1 MRGHWSCWSG
11 LYHFGF
17 SSIFA
22 PPRFSAENLFGLSP
36 ELTPVYYHVLYKFRA
51 RNPNTNFGKPY
62 YPALEGGSSRNAAHA
77 GGGGGHP
84 AKHTAKHGYPGL
96 NSGVVM
102 LNFERIRR
110 SQLFADSLRPELVER
125 LVRKYHFRGHLG
137 DQDFYS
143 LLGAEYPGLIY
154 RLDCVWN
161 RQLCTW
167 WKDHGYSEI
176 FDTFFHCEGKI
187 RLYHGNCNTRV
198 PE

>member
-1 MRGHWSCWSG
+1 MFISTHR
-11 LYHFGF
+11 
-17 SSIFA
+17 FA
-22 PPRFSAENLFGLSP
+22 PENLFGLSP
-36 ELTPVYYHVLYKFRA
+36 ELTPVYYHILYKYRA
-51 RNPNTNFGKPY
+51 HNPNTNFGKPY
-62 YPALEGGSSRNAAHA
+62 YPAGTIETRSAVSHNEIPPHPINNNHGSHL
-77 GGGGGHP
+77 
-84 AKHTAKHGYPGL
+84 KHGFPGL

-102 LNFERIRR
+102 LNLERIRR
-110 SQLFADSLRPELVER
+110 SKLFADSLQVEHVDR
-125 LVRKYHFRGHLG
+125 LARKYHFRGHLG

-143 LLGAEYPGLIY
+143 LLGYEQPDLIY